1 MLLILTEKNNQF
13 HPTISKPSRTD
24 KHNNSPSPSSYPY
37 KRPEATI
44 YEDMLASALDKL
56 TSRAINYIR
65 NPEIWISA
73 CIWYTPDFII
83 GKRLIIEVDG
93 GIHEVQYR
101 QTSDRIRQRALENM
115 GYHVYRV
122 KNEQIEISAEN
133 VAEQILDL
141 YYKISEVGTIEEEE
155 HAKKSKIHEITK
167 PYYEP
172 LPEDLKNYIGDH
184 AIAFNLQLNGRDWTS
199 NFFKETLPKYD
210 QRLITNQCAMERF
223 ILQLIGL
230 NLRKGQDN
238 IIDFEHHSKLF
249 RLATKILSEIFGSNI
264 FGRYLQNAFNI
275 TATNFIKNLVFQGG
289 PMINAGIISIGNTFT
304 LELCIEKF
312 NQSFSKL
319 GIAVERTDVKIE
331 CIKELKKRAQREKHI
346 QTTNNK
352 ENIGWLIKWC
362 ES

>member
-1 MLLILTEKNNQF
+1 M
-13 HPTISKPSRTD
+13 RTCWRQ
-24 KHNNSPSPSSYPY
+24 S
-37 KRPEATI
+37 
-44 YEDMLASALDKL
+44 LDKL
-56 TSRAINYIR
+56 TFRAINYIR

-93 GIHEVQYR
+93 GIHGFEYR
-101 QTSDRIRQRALENM
+101 QTPDRIRQRALENM
-115 GYHVYRV
+115 GYRVYRV

-133 VAEQILDL
+133 VAEQILEL
-141 YYKISEVGTIEEEE
+141 YYKISEVETIEEKEN
-155 HAKKSKIHEITK
+155 AKKSKIHEITK
-167 PYYEP
+167 PNYEP
-172 LPEDLKNYIGDH
+172 LPENLKNSIGDH
-184 AIAFNLQLNGRDWTS
+184 AIAFNLQLNGRDWAS
-199 NFFKETLPKYD
+199 DFFKETLPKYD

-230 NLRKGQDN
+230 NLRKGQDK

-249 RLATKILSEIFGSNI
+249 RLATKTLSEIFDSNI

-289 PMINAGIISIGNTFT
+289 PMINAGIISIGNTST
-304 LELCIEKF
+304 LELSIEKF

-319 GIAVERTDVKIE
+319 GITVERTDVKIE
-331 CIKELKKRAQREKHI
+331 CIKELKRRAQKEKDV
-346 QTTNNK
+346 QATNNK

>member
-1 MLLILTEKNNQF
+1 VIEKNNQS
-13 HPTISKPSRTD
+13 HPTISDRTQSNISDKRKYRPS
-24 KHNNSPSPSSYPY
+24 SSSYPY
-37 KRPEATI
+37 KKPEATI

-56 TSRAINYIR
+56 TFKAINYVR

-93 GIHEVQYR
+93 GIHEFEYR
-101 QTSDRIRQRALENM
+101 QTPDRIRQRALENM
-115 GYHVYRV
+115 GYSVYRV

-141 YYKISEVGTIEEEE
+141 YYKISEVVTIEEEE
-155 HAKKSKIHEITK
+155 HAKKSKIQKITK
-167 PYYEP
+167 PNYEG
-172 LPEDLKNYIGDH
+172 LPEDLENSIGTH

-199 NFFKETLPKYD
+199 DFFKETLPKYD
-210 QRLITNQCAMERF
+210 QRLITNQCAIERF

-238 IIDFEHHSKLF
+238 IIDFEHSSKLF
-249 RLATKILSEIFGSNI
+249 RTAIKILSEIFGSNI
-264 FGRYLQNAFNI
+264 FGRYLQNSFNI
-275 TATNFIKNLVFQGG
+275 TATNFLKNLVFQGG
-289 PMINAGIISIGNTFT
+289 PKINPGIVSIDNTST
-304 LELCIEKF
+304 LELSIEKF

-319 GIAVERTDVKIE
+319 GITVEKADVKIE
-331 CIKELKKRAQREKHI
+331 CMKELKRRAKKKKDI
-346 QTTNNK
+346 QATNNK
-352 ENIGWLIKWC
+352 EDLGWLVKWC

>member
-1 MLLILTEKNNQF
+1 MSYNWSQSNTFDKCNYR
-13 HPTISKPSRTD
+13 PS
-24 KHNNSPSPSSYPY
+24 SSSSYPY

-44 YEDMLASALDKL
+44 HEDMLASALDKL
-56 TSRAINYIR
+56 TFKAIKYLR

-93 GIHEVQYR
+93 GIHEFEYR
-101 QTSDRIRQRALENM
+101 QTPDRIRQRALENM
-115 GYHVYRV
+115 GYRVHRV
-122 KNEQIEISAEN
+122 KNKQIEISAEN

-141 YYKISEVGTIEEEE
+141 YYEISDVGTIEEGEY
-155 HAKKSKIHEITK
+155 AKKSKIQKIAK
-167 PYYEP
+167 PNYEH
-172 LPEDLKNYIGDH
+172 LPEDLKDSIGVH
-184 AIAFNLQLNGRDWTS
+184 AIAFNQQLNGRDWDS
-199 NFFKETLPKYD
+199 DFFKENLPKYD
-210 QRLITNQCAMERF
+210 QRLITNQCAMERL

-238 IIDFEHHSKLF
+238 IIDFEHHSILF
-249 RLATKILSEIFGSNI
+249 RTATKILSEIFGSNI

-289 PMINAGIISIGNTFT
+289 PKINAGIIFIDNSST

-319 GIAVERTDVKIE
+319 GITVERADVKIE
-331 CIKELKKRAQREKHI
+331 CIKELKRRAQNEKDV
-346 QTTNNK
+346 QVTNNK
-352 ENIGWLIKWC
+352 ENLDWLVKWC
-362 ES
+362 KL